1 MGLNQGK
8 QNLTLPNIESISF
21 FYVFLGPVVKLV
33 ELTSNP
39 AIEAVIA
46 DTLGNSIQSREK
58 CSEEVFRGVPKSE
71 VVQAENRRDA
81 LCKERSNMCISLQG
95 ETKSV

>member
-21 FYVFLGPVVKLV
+21 FYVFLGSVVKLV

-46 DTLGNSIQSREK
+46 DTLGNSIQSR
-58 CSEEVFRGVPKSE
+58 
-71 VVQAENRRDA
+71 
-81 LCKERSNMCISLQG
+81 
-95 ETKSV
+95 